1 MFKLSLIVL
10 GMMLMFTKEIH
21 TVEESLYDFLWLDP
35 DKKVY
40 VLQNKLYKKEHSLY
54 FDVGYLTNYTS
65 KFQDTAGYALKGGY
79 YFHEEWGAELFFNQY
94 SNKDNDAFR
103 DVQLVNTAV
112 PFIRRPQK
120 S

>member
-10 GMMLMFTKEIH
+10 GMMLMFNKEIH
-21 TVEESLYDFLWLDP
+21 AGEESLYDFLWLDP

-79 YFHEEWGAELFFNQY
+79 LSLIHISEPTRLGMISY
-94 SNKDNDAFR
+94 
-103 DVQLVNTAV
+103 AV
-112 PFIRRPQK
+112 FCLK
-120 S
+120 K